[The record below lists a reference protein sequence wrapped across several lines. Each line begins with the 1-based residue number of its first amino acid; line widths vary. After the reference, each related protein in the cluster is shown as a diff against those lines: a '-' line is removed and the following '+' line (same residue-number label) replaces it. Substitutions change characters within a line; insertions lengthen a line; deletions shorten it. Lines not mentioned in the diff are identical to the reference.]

1 MQGVPPEA
9 TCIHG
14 DPGVVNV
21 RRATF
26 PQAGVTT
33 ASIRANAAAMYQLF
47 LVMAGGAVGTAARY
61 LVGRGAVAAFGPV
74 FPFGTLA
81 VNLIGGFAMGVLMG
95 MLARVGG
102 NENTRLLLGVG
113 VLGGFTTF
121 SSFSLEVVTM
131 VERDAWMTA
140 LCYVL
145 ASVLG
150 AVLAL
155 FAGLWLTRI
164 AA

>member
-1 MQGVPPEA
+1 M
-9 TCIHG
+9 I
-14 DPGVVNV
+14 
-21 RRATF
+21 
-26 PQAGVTT
+26 
-33 ASIRANAAAMYQLF
+33 QLF
-47 LVMAGGAVGTAARY
+47 LVMVGGAFGTAARY
-61 LVGRGAVAAFGPV
+61 LVGRGAVAAFGPI
-74 FPFGTLA
+74 FPYGTLA
-81 VNLIGGFAMGVLMG
+81 VNVIGGFAG
-95 MLARVGG
+95 MLARIGG

-131 VERDAWMTA
+131 VERDAWATA
-140 LCYVL
+140 LGYVL